1 MSARRWEGVQAAC
14 EWSRL
19 EAVRLESTKPTVDGG
34 RQAARDVRASGAT
47 AVLTYND
54 LLAIGLMQELQA
66 AGVVVP
72 DQISIVGFDDIF
84 GADFTT
90 PPLTTVRSPLGEC
103 GTGAAAML
111 LDLLHGAEEPAGT
124 LRVET
129 ELVLRGSSG
138 RLLPA
143 G

>member
-1 MSARRWEGVQAAC
+1 
-14 EWSRL
+14 
-19 EAVRLESTKPTVDGG
+19 
-34 RQAARDVRASGAT
+34 
-47 AVLTYND
+47 VLTYND

-103 GTGAAAML
+103 GSGATTLL
-111 LDLLHGAEEPAGT
+111 LDLLHGEGEPAAT

>member
-1 MSARRWEGVQAAC
+1 
-14 EWSRL
+14 
-19 EAVRLESTKPTVDGG
+19 
-34 RQAARDVRASGAT
+34 
-47 AVLTYND
+47 
-54 LLAIGLMQELQA
+54 MQELQA

-103 GTGAAAML
+103 GSGAAALL
-111 LDLLHGAEEPAGT
+111 LDLLHSDALHSVGEPAAT

>member
-1 MSARRWEGVQAAC
+1 M
-14 EWSRL
+14 
-19 EAVRLESTKPTVDGG
+19 
-34 RQAARDVRASGAT
+34 
-47 AVLTYND
+47 
-54 LLAIGLMQELQA
+54 
-66 AGVVVP
+66 VVP

-103 GTGAAAML
+103 GSGAATLL
-111 LDLLHGAEEPAGT
+111 LDLLHGTREPAGT

-138 RLLPA
+138 RLLLA